1 MSIIKLLPDSVAN
14 QIAAGEVV
22 QRPSSVVKELLEN
35 SIDSGAKTIKLI
47 IKEAGKTLIQ
57 VIDDGVGMNE
67 DDLKKCFFRHTTS
80 KIRSSKDLFSLETM
94 GFRGEALSSIASVS
108 HMSIVSNQDSSDSL
122 GFEIKLDGGEEKS
135 LSEVVSSK
143 GTSISVKNLFFNI
156 PARRNFLKSD
166 NVELKHIIDEFHR
179 VALINH
185 DVNFIFTNNNN
196 EIFNLSKS
204 IFKER
209 IIRVF
214 GKSSKQKLIPINEET
229 EIAKISG
236 FVFKP
241 EFSRKTRSTQ
251 FFFVNNRF
259 IRNSH
264 LNHAVK
270 TAYEGLIQDNL
281 YPSYFLRINVP
292 LNSIDVNIHPNK
304 TEIKF
309 DNDQSIYAI
318 LKSSIKHSLG
328 QFNIAPT
335 IDFDNNINLN
345 TPYSYKN
352 KVASIPKVDYN
363 QAFNPFENL
372 TNPVVVKTKDFDLKN
387 LNDSNHQDQFNNE
400 LELLKTNNFPSFQ
413 IKSKYIITKTS
424 SGIVII
430 DQKRAHQR
438 ILYENFLK
446 ELSNKVNPIQTLLFP
461 ITLDFNLEEI
471 RMLKLIEAP
480 LIHLGF
486 KFNSFGDEGIEISG
500 IHPFLDQSHILE
512 LFQEFLKNKD
522 YGQDNATHTLND
534 LIAKLLSKYSSI
546 SSNET
551 INIKLQE
558 SLVNDLFACKD
569 PNVSPFGKLIFKLI
583 SLEEME
589 PFVIHA

>member
-35 SIDSGAKTIKLI
+35 SVDSGAKTIRLV
-47 IKEAGKTLIQ
+47 IKDAGKTLIH
-57 VIDDGVGMNE
+57 VIDDGIGMNKT
-67 DDLKKCFFRHTTS
+67 DLKKCFFRHTTS
-80 KIRSSKDLFSLETM
+80 KIRKSKDLYSLKTM

-108 HMSIVSNQDSSDSL
+108 HMSIISNKDNNNSL
-122 GFEIKLDGGEEKS
+122 GYEIKLEGGQEK
-135 LSEVVSSK
+135 LFNEVVSTK

-179 VALINH
+179 ISLINH
-185 DVNFIFTNNNN
+185 DINFIFINNNN
-196 EIFNLSKS
+196 ELFNLSKS

-214 GKSSKQKLIPINEET
+214 GNSSKQKLIPINEET
-229 EIAKISG
+229 EIAKIKG

-241 EFSRKTRSTQ
+241 EYSRKTRSAQ
-251 FFFVNNRF
+251 FFFVNKRF
-259 IRNSH
+259 IKNSH

-270 TAYEGLIQDNL
+270 SAYEGLIQDNL
-281 YPSYFLRINVP
+281 YPSYFLKINVP

-345 TPYSYKN
+345 TPYSYRN
-352 KVASIPKVDYN
+352 KEASIPKVDYN
-363 QAFNPFENL
+363 EAFNPFNNL
-372 TNPVVVKTKDFDLKN
+372 TKPVDLKTKDFEISNVDDLVRT
-387 LNDSNHQDQFNNE
+387 DQFKNE
-400 LELLKTNNFPSFQ
+400 LEILKTNIFPSFQ
-413 IKSKYIITKTS
+413 LNSKYIITKTS
-424 SGIVII
+424 TGILII
-430 DQKRAHQR
+430 NQKRAHQR

-446 ELSNKVNPIQTLLFP
+446 ELSNKINPIQTLLFP
-461 ITLDFNLEEI
+461 IKLDFNVEEI
-471 RMLKLIEAP
+471 RMLKLLEAP
-480 LIHLGF
+480 LVHLGF
-486 KFNSFGDEGIEISG
+486 KFNTFGPDNIEISG
-500 IHPFLDQSHILE
+500 THPFLNQNNVNG
-512 LFQEFLKNKD
+512 LFQDFLRNKD
-522 YGQDNATHTLND
+522 YNRDNTVHTLND

-546 SSNET
+546 SSNEN
-551 INIKLQE
+551 INVKLQE

-569 PNVSPFGKLIFKLI
+569 PNVSPFGKLIFKII
-583 SLEEME
+583 SLEEIIKI
-589 PFVIHA
+589 F

>member
-47 IKEAGKTLIQ
+47 IKDAGKTLIQ
-57 VIDDGVGMNE
+57 VIDDGLGMNK
-67 DDLKKCFFRHTTS
+67 DDLKKCFYRHTTS
-80 KIRSSKDLFSLETM
+80 KIRNSKDLYSLETM

-108 HMSIVSNQDSSDSL
+108 HMSIISNQDANDSL
-122 GFEIKLDGGEEKS
+122 GFEIKLNGGEEKS
-135 LSEVVSSK
+135 FDEIGSAK
-143 GTSISVKNLFFNI
+143 GTTISVKNLFFNI

-185 DVNFIFTNNNN
+185 NINFIFLNNNN
-196 EIFNLSKS
+196 ELFNLSES

-209 IIRVF
+209 IIRIF
-214 GKSSKQKLIPINEET
+214 GKSTKQKLIPINEET
-229 EIAKISG
+229 DIAKISG

-241 EFSRKTRSTQ
+241 EYSRKTRSTQ

-259 IRNSH
+259 IKNSH

-281 YPSYFLRINVP
+281 YPSYFLKINVP

-328 QFNIAPT
+328 QFNISPT
-335 IDFDNNINLN
+335 IDFNNNINLN
-345 TPYSYKN
+345 TPYSFKDRE
-352 KVASIPKVDYN
+352 ASIPKVDYN

-372 TNPVVVKTKDFDLKN
+372 TKPVDLKTKDFDFSN
-387 LNDSNHQDQFNNE
+387 FDDSAVQDHFNNE
-400 LELLKTNNFPSFQ
+400 LEILKTNSFPSFQ
-413 IKSKYIITKTS
+413 LKSKYIITKTS
-424 SGIVII
+424 SGIII
-430 DQKRAHQR
+430 INQKRAHQR

-461 ITLDFNLEEI
+461 IKLDFNSEEI

-486 KFNSFGDEGIEISG
+486 KFNSFEPENIEISG
-500 IHPFLDQSHILE
+500 IHPFLNQNNVDE
-512 LFQEFLKNKD
+512 LFQDFLKNKD
-522 YGQDNATHTLND
+522 YNQNNSVHTLND
-534 LIAKLLSKYSSI
+534 LIAKLLAKYSSI
-546 SSNET
+546 SSNES
-551 INIKLQE
+551 INVKLQE

-583 SLEEME
+583 SLEEIIKI
-589 PFVIHA
+589 F

>member
-47 IKEAGKTLIQ
+47 IKDAGKTLIQ
-57 VIDDGVGMNE
+57 VIDDGIGMNE

-108 HMSIVSNQDSSDSL
+108 HVSIVSNQDSSDSL

-209 IIRVF
+209 IIRIF

-352 KVASIPKVDYN
+352 KEVSIPKVDYN

-400 LELLKTNNFPSFQ
+400 LELLKTNNFPAFQ

-430 DQKRAHQR
+430 NQKRAHQR

-461 ITLDFNLEEI
+461 ITLDFNSEEI

-583 SLEEME
+583 SLEEIIKI
-589 PFVIHA
+589 F

>member
-47 IKEAGKTLIQ
+47 IKDAGKTLIQ
-57 VIDDGVGMNE
+57 VIDDGVGMNKE
-67 DDLKKCFFRHTTS
+67 DLRKCFFRHTTS
-80 KIRSSKDLFSLETM
+80 KIRNSIDLFSLKTM

-108 HMSIVSNQDSSDSL
+108 HMSIVSNQDSSNSL
-122 GFEIKLDGGEEKS
+122 GFEIKLNGGEEKS
-135 LSEVVSSK
+135 LIEVVSSK

-209 IIRVF
+209 IIRIF

-251 FFFVNNRF
+251 FFFVNNRY

-281 YPSYFLRINVP
+281 YPSYFLRIKVP

-328 QFNIAPT
+328 QFNITPT

-352 KVASIPKVDYN
+352 KEVSIPKVDYN

-372 TNPVVVKTKDFDLKN
+372 TKPVLVKTKDFDLKN
-387 LNDSNHQDQFNNE
+387 LDESNNQDQINNE
-400 LELLKTNNFPSFQ
+400 LELLKTNSFPAFQ
-413 IKSKYIITKTS
+413 LKSKYIITKTS
-424 SGIVII
+424 SGIIII

-461 ITLDFNLEEI
+461 IKLDFNSEEI

-486 KFNSFGDEGIEISG
+486 KFNSFGEEVIEISG
-500 IHPFLDQSHILE
+500 IHPFLNQSHILE
-512 LFQEFLKNKD
+512 LFQEFLRNKD

-551 INIKLQE
+551 INVKLQE

-583 SLEEME
+583 SLEEIIKI
-589 PFVIHA
+589 F

>member
-47 IKEAGKTLIQ
+47 IKDAGKTLIQ
-57 VIDDGVGMNE
+57 VVDDGVGMNE
-67 DDLKKCFFRHTTS
+67 EDLRKCFFRHTTS
-80 KIRSSKDLFSLETM
+80 KIRNSIDLFSLKTM

-108 HMSIVSNQDSSDSL
+108 HMSIVSNQDSSNSL
-122 GFEIKLDGGEEKS
+122 GFEIKLNGGEEKS
-135 LSEVVSSK
+135 LIEVVSSK

-209 IIRVF
+209 IIRIF

-251 FFFVNNRF
+251 FFFVNNRY

-281 YPSYFLRINVP
+281 YPSYFLRIKVP

-328 QFNIAPT
+328 QFNITPT

-352 KVASIPKVDYN
+352 KEVSIPKVDYN

-372 TNPVVVKTKDFDLKN
+372 TKPVLLKTRDFDLKN
-387 LNDSNHQDQFNNE
+387 LDESNNQDQINNE
-400 LELLKTNNFPSFQ
+400 LELLKTNSFPAFQ
-413 IKSKYIITKTS
+413 LKSKYIITKTS
-424 SGIVII
+424 SGIIII

-461 ITLDFNLEEI
+461 IKLDFNSEEI

-486 KFNSFGDEGIEISG
+486 KFNSFGEEVIEISG
-500 IHPFLDQSHILE
+500 IHPFLNQSHILE
-512 LFQEFLKNKD
+512 LFQEFLRNKD

-551 INIKLQE
+551 INVKLQE

-583 SLEEME
+583 SLEEIIKI
-589 PFVIHA
+589 F

>member
-47 IKEAGKTLIQ
+47 IKDAGKTLIQ
-57 VIDDGVGMNE
+57 VIDDGLGMNK

-80 KIRSSKDLFSLETM
+80 KIRNSKDLYSLETM

-108 HMSIVSNQDSSDSL
+108 HMSIISNQDANDSL
-122 GFEIKLDGGEEKS
+122 GYEIKLDGGEEKS
-135 LSEVVSSK
+135 FDEIGSAK
-143 GTSISVKNLFFNI
+143 GTTISVKNLFFNI

-185 DVNFIFTNNNN
+185 NINFIFLNNNN
-196 EIFNLSKS
+196 ELFNLSES

-209 IIRVF
+209 IIRIF
-214 GKSSKQKLIPINEET
+214 GKSTKQKLIPINEET
-229 EIAKISG
+229 DIAKISG

-241 EFSRKTRSTQ
+241 EYSRKTRSTQ

-259 IRNSH
+259 IKNSH

-281 YPSYFLRINVP
+281 YPSYFLKINVP

-335 IDFDNNINLN
+335 IDFNNNINLN
-345 TPYSYKN
+345 TPYSFKDRE
-352 KVASIPKVDYN
+352 ASIPKVDYN
-363 QAFNPFENL
+363 KAFNPFENL
-372 TNPVVVKTKDFDLKN
+372 TKPVDLKTKDFDFSN
-387 LNDSNHQDQFNNE
+387 FDDSAVQDHFNNE
-400 LELLKTNNFPSFQ
+400 LEILKTNSFPSFQ
-413 IKSKYIITKTS
+413 LKSKYIITKTS
-424 SGIVII
+424 SGIII
-430 DQKRAHQR
+430 INQKRAHQR

-461 ITLDFNLEEI
+461 IKLDFNSEEI

-486 KFNSFGDEGIEISG
+486 KFNSFEPENIEISG
-500 IHPFLDQSHILE
+500 IHPFLNQNNVNE
-512 LFQEFLKNKD
+512 LFQDFLKNKD
-522 YGQDNATHTLND
+522 YNQNNTVHTLND
-534 LIAKLLSKYSSI
+534 LIAKLLAKYSSI
-546 SSNET
+546 SSNES
-551 INIKLQE
+551 INVKLQE

-583 SLEEME
+583 SLEEIIKI
-589 PFVIHA
+589 F

>member
-135 LSEVVSSK
+135 LTEVVSSK

-363 QAFNPFENL
+363 QAFNPFKNL

-583 SLEEME
+583 SLEEIIKI
-589 PFVIHA
+589 F

>member
-47 IKEAGKTLIQ
+47 IKDAGKTLIQ
-57 VIDDGVGMNE
+57 VVDDGVGMNE
-67 DDLKKCFFRHTTS
+67 EDLKKCFFRHTTS
-80 KIRSSKDLFSLETM
+80 KIRNSIDLFSLKTM

-108 HMSIVSNQDSSDSL
+108 HMSIVSNQGSSNSL
-122 GFEIKLDGGEEKS
+122 GFEIKLNSGEEKS
-135 LSEVVSSK
+135 LIEVVSSK

-179 VALINH
+179 VALINY

-209 IIRVF
+209 IIRIF

-281 YPSYFLRINVP
+281 YPSYFLRIKVP

-328 QFNIAPT
+328 QFNITPT

-352 KVASIPKVDYN
+352 KEVSIPKVDYN

-372 TNPVVVKTKDFDLKN
+372 TKPVLLKTRDFDLKN
-387 LNDSNHQDQFNNE
+387 LDESNNQDQINNE
-400 LELLKTNNFPSFQ
+400 LELLKTNSFPAFQ
-413 IKSKYIITKTS
+413 LKSKYIITKTS
-424 SGIVII
+424 SGIIII

-461 ITLDFNLEEI
+461 IKLDFNSEEI

-486 KFNSFGDEGIEISG
+486 KFNSFGEEVIEISG
-500 IHPFLDQSHILE
+500 IHPFLNQSHILE
-512 LFQEFLKNKD
+512 LFQEFLRNKD

-551 INIKLQE
+551 INVKLQE

-583 SLEEME
+583 SLEEIIKI
-589 PFVIHA
+589 F

>member
-47 IKEAGKTLIQ
+47 IKDAGKTLIQ

-270 TAYEGLIQDNL
+270 TSYEGLIQDNL

-352 KVASIPKVDYN
+352 KEVSIPKVDYN

-387 LNDSNHQDQFNNE
+387 LNDSKHQDQFNNE
-400 LELLKTNNFPSFQ
+400 LELLKTNNFPAFQ

-461 ITLDFNLEEI
+461 ITLDFNSEEI

-583 SLEEME
+583 SLEEIIKI
-589 PFVIHA
+589 F

>member
-47 IKEAGKTLIQ
+47 IKDAGKTLIQ
-57 VIDDGVGMNE
+57 VIDDGVGMNKE
-67 DDLKKCFFRHTTS
+67 DLRKCFFRHTTS
-80 KIRSSKDLFSLETM
+80 KIRNSIDLFSLKTM

-108 HMSIVSNQDSSDSL
+108 HMSIVSNQDSSNSL
-122 GFEIKLDGGEEKS
+122 GFEIKLNGGEEKS
-135 LSEVVSSK
+135 LIEVVSSK

-179 VALINH
+179 VALINY

-209 IIRVF
+209 IIRIF

-281 YPSYFLRINVP
+281 YPSYFLRIKVP

-328 QFNIAPT
+328 QFNITPT

-352 KVASIPKVDYN
+352 KEVSIPKVDYN

-372 TNPVVVKTKDFDLKN
+372 TKPVLVKTKDFDLKN
-387 LNDSNHQDQFNNE
+387 LDESNNQDQINNE
-400 LELLKTNNFPSFQ
+400 LELLKTNSFPAFQ
-413 IKSKYIITKTS
+413 LKSKYIITKTS
-424 SGIVII
+424 SGIIII

-461 ITLDFNLEEI
+461 IKLDFNSEEI

-486 KFNSFGDEGIEISG
+486 KFNSFGEEVIEISG
-500 IHPFLDQSHILE
+500 IHPFLNQSHILE
-512 LFQEFLKNKD
+512 LFQEFLRNKD

-551 INIKLQE
+551 INVKLQE

-583 SLEEME
+583 SLEEIIKI
-589 PFVIHA
+589 F

>member
-47 IKEAGKTLIQ
+47 IKDAGKTLIQ
-57 VIDDGVGMNE
+57 VVDDGVGMNE
-67 DDLKKCFFRHTTS
+67 EDLKKCFFRHTTS
-80 KIRSSKDLFSLETM
+80 KIRNSIDLFSLKTM

-108 HMSIVSNQDSSDSL
+108 HMSIVSNQDSSNSL
-122 GFEIKLDGGEEKS
+122 GFEIKLNGGEEKS
-135 LSEVVSSK
+135 LIEVVSSK

-179 VALINH
+179 VALINY

-209 IIRVF
+209 IIRIF
-214 GKSSKQKLIPINEET
+214 GKSSKQKFIPINEET

-281 YPSYFLRINVP
+281 YPSYFLRIKVP

-328 QFNIAPT
+328 QFNITPT

-352 KVASIPKVDYN
+352 KEVSIPKVDYN

-372 TNPVVVKTKDFDLKN
+372 TKPVLLKTRDFDLKN
-387 LNDSNHQDQFNNE
+387 LDESNNQDQINNE
-400 LELLKTNNFPSFQ
+400 LELLKTNSFPAFQ
-413 IKSKYIITKTS
+413 LKSKYIITKTS
-424 SGIVII
+424 SGIIII

-461 ITLDFNLEEI
+461 IKLDFNSEEI

-486 KFNSFGDEGIEISG
+486 KFNSFGEEVIEISG
-500 IHPFLDQSHILE
+500 IHPFLNQSHILE
-512 LFQEFLKNKD
+512 LFQEFLRNND

-551 INIKLQE
+551 INVKLQE

-583 SLEEME
+583 SLEEIIKI
-589 PFVIHA
+589 F

>member
-47 IKEAGKTLIQ
+47 IKDAGKTLIQ
-57 VIDDGVGMNE
+57 VVDDGVGMNE
-67 DDLKKCFFRHTTS
+67 EDLRKCFFRHTTS
-80 KIRSSKDLFSLETM
+80 KIRNSIDLFSLKTM

-108 HMSIVSNQDSSDSL
+108 HMSIVSNQDSSNSL
-122 GFEIKLDGGEEKS
+122 GFEIKLNGGEEKS
-135 LSEVVSSK
+135 LIEVVSSK

-179 VALINH
+179 VALINY

-209 IIRVF
+209 IIRIF

-251 FFFVNNRF
+251 FFFVNNRY

-281 YPSYFLRINVP
+281 YPSYFLRIKVP

-328 QFNIAPT
+328 QFNITPT

-352 KVASIPKVDYN
+352 KEVSIPKVDYN

-372 TNPVVVKTKDFDLKN
+372 TKPVLVKTKDFDLKN
-387 LNDSNHQDQFNNE
+387 LDESNNQDQINNE
-400 LELLKTNNFPSFQ
+400 LELLKTNSFPAFQ
-413 IKSKYIITKTS
+413 LKSKYIITKTS
-424 SGIVII
+424 SGIIII

-461 ITLDFNLEEI
+461 IKLDFNSEEI

-486 KFNSFGDEGIEISG
+486 KFNSFGEEVIEISG
-500 IHPFLDQSHILE
+500 IHPFLNQSHIFE
-512 LFQEFLKNKD
+512 LFQEFLRNKD

-551 INIKLQE
+551 INVKLQE

-583 SLEEME
+583 SLEEIIKI
-589 PFVIHA
+589 F

>member
-47 IKEAGKTLIQ
+47 IKDAGKTLIQ
-57 VIDDGVGMNE
+57 VIDDGLGMNK
-67 DDLKKCFFRHTTS
+67 DDLKKCFYRHTTS
-80 KIRSSKDLFSLETM
+80 KIRNSKDLYSLETM

-108 HMSIVSNQDSSDSL
+108 HMSIISNQDANDSL
-122 GFEIKLDGGEEKS
+122 GFEIKLNGGEEKS
-135 LSEVVSSK
+135 FDEIGSAK
-143 GTSISVKNLFFNI
+143 GTTISVKNLFFNI

-185 DVNFIFTNNNN
+185 NINFIFLNNNN
-196 EIFNLSKS
+196 ELFNLSES

-209 IIRVF
+209 IIRIF
-214 GKSSKQKLIPINEET
+214 GKSTKQKLIPINEET
-229 EIAKISG
+229 DIAKISG

-241 EFSRKTRSTQ
+241 EYSRKTRSTQ

-259 IRNSH
+259 IKNSH

-281 YPSYFLRINVP
+281 FPSYFLKINVP

-335 IDFDNNINLN
+335 IDFNNNINLN
-345 TPYSYKN
+345 TPYSFKDRE
-352 KVASIPKVDYN
+352 ASIPKVDYN

-372 TNPVVVKTKDFDLKN
+372 TKPVDLKTKDFDFSN
-387 LNDSNHQDQFNNE
+387 FDDSAVQDHFNNE
-400 LELLKTNNFPSFQ
+400 LEILKTNSFPSFQ
-413 IKSKYIITKTS
+413 LKSKYIITKTS
-424 SGIVII
+424 SGIII
-430 DQKRAHQR
+430 INQKRAHQR

-461 ITLDFNLEEI
+461 IKLDFNSEEI

-486 KFNSFGDEGIEISG
+486 KFNSFEPENIEISG
-500 IHPFLDQSHILE
+500 IHPFLNQNNVNE
-512 LFQEFLKNKD
+512 LFQDFLKNKD
-522 YGQDNATHTLND
+522 YNQNNTVHTLND
-534 LIAKLLSKYSSI
+534 LIAKLLAKYSSI
-546 SSNET
+546 SSNES
-551 INIKLQE
+551 INVKLQE

-583 SLEEME
+583 SLEEIIKI
-589 PFVIHA
+589 F

>member
-1 MSIIKLLPDSVAN
+1 MSVIKLLPDSVAN

-35 SIDSGAKTIKLI
+35 SVDSGAKTIRLI
-47 IKEAGKTLIQ
+47 IKDAGKTLIH
-57 VIDDGVGMNE
+57 VLDDGIGMNK

-80 KIRSSKDLFSLETM
+80 KIRNSKDLYSLKTM

-108 HMSIVSNQDSSDSL
+108 HMSIISNQENTKSL
-122 GFEIKLDGGEEKS
+122 GYEIKLEGGEEK
-135 LSEVVSSK
+135 LFNEVISSK

-179 VALINH
+179 ISLINH
-185 DVNFIFTNNNN
+185 EINFIFINNDN
-196 EIFNLSKS
+196 ELFNLSKS

-209 IIRVF
+209 IIRIF
-214 GKSSKQKLIPINEET
+214 GNSSKQKLIPINEET
-229 EIAKISG
+229 DLAKIKG

-241 EFSRKTRSTQ
+241 EYSRKTRSAQ

-259 IRNSH
+259 IKNSH

-270 TAYEGLIQDNL
+270 TAFEGLIQDKL
-281 YPSYFLRINVP
+281 YPSYFLKINVP

-345 TPYSYKN
+345 TPYSYRN
-352 KVASIPKVDYN
+352 KEASIPKVDYN
-363 QAFNPFENL
+363 EAFNPFNNL
-372 TNPVVVKTKDFDLKN
+372 TKPVDLKTKDFEISNVDDLVRT
-387 LNDSNHQDQFNNE
+387 DQFKNE
-400 LELLKTNNFPSFQ
+400 LEILKTNIFPSFQ
-413 IKSKYIITKTS
+413 LNSKYIITKTS
-424 SGIVII
+424 TGILII
-430 DQKRAHQR
+430 NQKRAHQR

-446 ELSNKVNPIQTLLFP
+446 ELSNKINPIQTLLFP
-461 ITLDFNLEEI
+461 IKLDFNVEEI
-471 RMLKLIEAP
+471 RMLKLLEAP
-480 LIHLGF
+480 LVHLGF
-486 KFNSFGDEGIEISG
+486 KFNTFGPDNIEISG
-500 IHPFLDQSHILE
+500 THPFLNQNNVNG
-512 LFQEFLKNKD
+512 LFQDFLRNKD
-522 YGQDNATHTLND
+522 YNRDNTVHTLND

-546 SSNET
+546 SSNEN
-551 INIKLQE
+551 INVKLQE

-583 SLEEME
+583 SLEEIIKI
-589 PFVIHA
+589 F

>member
-47 IKEAGKTLIQ
+47 IKDAGKTLIQ

-67 DDLKKCFFRHTTS
+67 EDLRKCFFRHTTS
-80 KIRSSKDLFSLETM
+80 KIRNSIDLFSLKTM

-108 HMSIVSNQDSSDSL
+108 HMSIVSNQDSSNSL
-122 GFEIKLDGGEEKS
+122 GFEIKLNGGEEKS
-135 LSEVVSSK
+135 LIEVVSSK

-179 VALINH
+179 VALINY

-209 IIRVF
+209 IIRIF

-251 FFFVNNRF
+251 FFFVNNRY

-281 YPSYFLRINVP
+281 YPSYFLRIKVP

-328 QFNIAPT
+328 QFNITPT

-352 KVASIPKVDYN
+352 KEVSIPKVDYN

-372 TNPVVVKTKDFDLKN
+372 TKPVLLKTRDFDLKN
-387 LNDSNHQDQFNNE
+387 LDESNNQDQINNE
-400 LELLKTNNFPSFQ
+400 LELLKTNSFPAFQ
-413 IKSKYIITKTS
+413 LKSKYIITKTS
-424 SGIVII
+424 SGIIII

-461 ITLDFNLEEI
+461 IKLDFNSEEI

-486 KFNSFGDEGIEISG
+486 KFNSFGEEVIEISG
-500 IHPFLDQSHILE
+500 IHPFLNQSHIFE
-512 LFQEFLKNKD
+512 LFQEFLRNKD

-551 INIKLQE
+551 INVKLQE

-583 SLEEME
+583 SLEEIIKI
-589 PFVIHA
+589 F

>member
-47 IKEAGKTLIQ
+47 IKDAGKTLIQ
-57 VIDDGVGMNE
+57 VIDDGIGMNE

-209 IIRVF
+209 IIRIF

-352 KVASIPKVDYN
+352 KEASIPKVDYN

-400 LELLKTNNFPSFQ
+400 LELLKTNNFPAFQ

-461 ITLDFNLEEI
+461 ITLDFNSEEI

-583 SLEEME
+583 SLEEIIKI
-589 PFVIHA
+589 F

>member
-35 SIDSGAKTIKLI
+35 SVDSGAKTIRLV
-47 IKEAGKTLIQ
+47 IKDAGKTLIH
-57 VIDDGVGMNE
+57 VIDDGIGMNKT
-67 DDLKKCFFRHTTS
+67 DLKKCFFRHTTS
-80 KIRSSKDLFSLETM
+80 KIRKSKDLYSLKTM

-108 HMSIVSNQDSSDSL
+108 HMSIISNKDNNNSL
-122 GFEIKLDGGEEKS
+122 GYEIKLEGGQEK
-135 LSEVVSSK
+135 LFNEVVSTK

-179 VALINH
+179 ISLINH
-185 DVNFIFTNNNN
+185 DINFIFINNNN
-196 EIFNLSKS
+196 ELFNLSKS

-214 GKSSKQKLIPINEET
+214 GNSSKQKLIPINEET
-229 EIAKISG
+229 EIAKIKG

-241 EFSRKTRSTQ
+241 EYSRKTRSAQ
-251 FFFVNNRF
+251 FFFVNKRF
-259 IRNSH
+259 IKNSH

-270 TAYEGLIQDNL
+270 SAYEGLIQDNL
-281 YPSYFLRINVP
+281 YPSYFLKINVP

-345 TPYSYKN
+345 TPYSYRN
-352 KVASIPKVDYN
+352 KEASIPKVDYN
-363 QAFNPFENL
+363 EAFNPFNNL
-372 TNPVVVKTKDFDLKN
+372 TKPVDLKTKDFEISNVDDLVRT
-387 LNDSNHQDQFNNE
+387 DQFKNE
-400 LELLKTNNFPSFQ
+400 LEILKTNIFPSFQ
-413 IKSKYIITKTS
+413 LNSKYIITKTS
-424 SGIVII
+424 TGILII
-430 DQKRAHQR
+430 NQKRAHQR
-438 ILYENFLK
+438 ILYESFLK
-446 ELSNKVNPIQTLLFP
+446 ELSNKTNPTQTLLFP
-461 ITLDFNLEEI
+461 
-471 RMLKLIEAP
+471 LKLEFDKEELRQLKTIKNS
-480 LIHLGF
+480 LMHLGF
-486 KFNSFGDEGIEISG
+486 EFKAFKGNSIEISG
-500 IHPFLDQSHILE
+500 VHPLLNKANTDKLFKDFLSFSNFDN
-512 LFQEFLKNKD
+512 KNLS
-522 YGQDNATHTLND
+522 HTLND
-534 LIAKLLSKYSSI
+534 MLAKLLSKHTSI
-546 SSNET
+546 NSNEE
-551 INIKLQE
+551 INNKLQE

-569 PNVSPFGKLIFKLI
+569 PNVCPFGKLIYKVVSTQEINTFFK
-583 SLEEME
+583 
-589 PFVIHA
+589 

>member
-47 IKEAGKTLIQ
+47 IKDAGKTLIQ
-57 VIDDGVGMNE
+57 VIDDGVGMNKE
-67 DDLKKCFFRHTTS
+67 DLRKCFFRHTTS
-80 KIRSSKDLFSLETM
+80 KIRNSIDLFSLKTM

-108 HMSIVSNQDSSDSL
+108 HMSIVSNQDSSNSL
-122 GFEIKLDGGEEKS
+122 GFEIKLNGGEEKS
-135 LSEVVSSK
+135 LIQVVSSK

-179 VALINH
+179 VALINY

-209 IIRVF
+209 IIRIF

-281 YPSYFLRINVP
+281 YPSYFLRIKVP

-328 QFNIAPT
+328 QFNITPT

-352 KVASIPKVDYN
+352 KEVSIPKVDYN

-372 TNPVVVKTKDFDLKN
+372 TKPVLVKTKDFDLKN
-387 LNDSNHQDQFNNE
+387 LDESNNQDQINNE
-400 LELLKTNNFPSFQ
+400 LELLKTNSFPAFQ
-413 IKSKYIITKTS
+413 LKSKYIITKTS
-424 SGIVII
+424 SGIIII

-461 ITLDFNLEEI
+461 IKLDFNSEEI

-486 KFNSFGDEGIEISG
+486 KFNSFGEEVIEISG
-500 IHPFLDQSHILE
+500 IHPFLNQSHILE
-512 LFQEFLKNKD
+512 LFQEFLRNKD

-551 INIKLQE
+551 INVKLQE

-583 SLEEME
+583 SLEEIIKI
-589 PFVIHA
+589 F

>member
-47 IKEAGKTLIQ
+47 IKDAGKTLIQ
-57 VIDDGVGMNE
+57 VIDDGVGMNKE
-67 DDLKKCFFRHTTS
+67 DLRKCFFRHTTS
-80 KIRSSKDLFSLETM
+80 KIRNSIDLFSLKTM

-108 HMSIVSNQDSSDSL
+108 HMSIVSNQDSSNSL
-122 GFEIKLDGGEEKS
+122 GFEIKLNGGEEKS
-135 LSEVVSSK
+135 LIEVVSSK

-179 VALINH
+179 VALINY

-209 IIRVF
+209 IIRIF

-251 FFFVNNRF
+251 FFFVNNRY

-281 YPSYFLRINVP
+281 YPSYFLRIKVP

-328 QFNIAPT
+328 QFNITPT

-352 KVASIPKVDYN
+352 KEVSIPKVDYN

-372 TNPVVVKTKDFDLKN
+372 TKPVLLKTRDFDLKN
-387 LNDSNHQDQFNNE
+387 LDESNNQDQINNE
-400 LELLKTNNFPSFQ
+400 LELLKTNSFPAFQ
-413 IKSKYIITKTS
+413 LKSKYIITKTS
-424 SGIVII
+424 SGIIII

-461 ITLDFNLEEI
+461 IKLDFNSEQI

-486 KFNSFGDEGIEISG
+486 KFNSFGEEVIEISG
-500 IHPFLDQSHILE
+500 IHPFLNQSHILE
-512 LFQEFLKNKD
+512 LFQEFLRNKD

-551 INIKLQE
+551 INVKLQE

-583 SLEEME
+583 SLEEIIKI
-589 PFVIHA
+589 F

>member
-35 SIDSGAKTIKLI
+35 SVDSGAKTIRLV
-47 IKEAGKTLIQ
+47 IKDAGKTLIH
-57 VIDDGVGMNE
+57 VIDDGIGMNKT
-67 DDLKKCFFRHTTS
+67 DLKKCFFRHTTS
-80 KIRSSKDLFSLETM
+80 KIRKSKDLYSLKTI

-108 HMSIVSNQDSSDSL
+108 HMSIISNKDNNNSL
-122 GFEIKLDGGEEKS
+122 GYEIKLEGGQEK
-135 LSEVVSSK
+135 LFNEVVSTK

-179 VALINH
+179 ISLINH
-185 DVNFIFTNNNN
+185 DINFIFINNNN
-196 EIFNLSKS
+196 ELFNLSKS

-214 GKSSKQKLIPINEET
+214 GNSSKQKLIPINEET
-229 EIAKISG
+229 EIAKIKG

-241 EFSRKTRSTQ
+241 EYSRKTRSAQ
-251 FFFVNNRF
+251 FFFVNKRF
-259 IRNSH
+259 IKNSH

-270 TAYEGLIQDNL
+270 SAYEGLIQDNL
-281 YPSYFLRINVP
+281 YPSYFLKINVP

-345 TPYSYKN
+345 TPYSYRN
-352 KVASIPKVDYN
+352 KEASIPKVDYN
-363 QAFNPFENL
+363 EAFNPFNNL
-372 TNPVVVKTKDFDLKN
+372 TKPVDLKTKDFEISNVDDLVRT
-387 LNDSNHQDQFNNE
+387 DQFKNE
-400 LELLKTNNFPSFQ
+400 LEILKTNIFPSFQ
-413 IKSKYIITKTS
+413 LNSKYIITKTS
-424 SGIVII
+424 TGILII
-430 DQKRAHQR
+430 NQKRAHQR

-446 ELSNKVNPIQTLLFP
+446 ELSNKINPIQTLLFP
-461 ITLDFNLEEI
+461 IKLDFNVEEI
-471 RMLKLIEAP
+471 RMLKLLEAP
-480 LIHLGF
+480 LVHLGF
-486 KFNSFGDEGIEISG
+486 KFNTFGPDNIEISG
-500 IHPFLDQSHILE
+500 THPFLNQNNVNG
-512 LFQEFLKNKD
+512 LFQDFLRNKD
-522 YGQDNATHTLND
+522 YNRDNTVHTLND

-546 SSNET
+546 SSNEN
-551 INIKLQE
+551 INVKLQE

-583 SLEEME
+583 SLEEIIKI
-589 PFVIHA
+589 F